1 MRTVG
6 EFSSL
11 LHKLNQEHNT
21 DRALDLLAEAAVRWT
36 EARNSMFAR
45 MNDELGALQITNGW
59 GADMT
64 SDVLG
69 RTIRLGAREG
79 QGIVGYV
86 AAKGA
91 LYVAGNVED
100 EPLYKEL
107 LESSKS
113 EVAVPIRDRH
123 DRIRA
128 VLNVESDKADNFDAR
143 DVETIEYLAAM
154 ASLVLTRDE
163 QQIREEAMLEI
174 RQALDRATTEDDLLR
189 QILKIT
195 AENLRFQSCAIFLF
209 DPQKDE
215 FTLRAGTGT
224 LADLVGK
231 AGYAAGNGLTGWV
244 AKNRTAV
251 RLERPQE
258 DPRWRGQLLELPSEE
273 IAGYLAVPVLLK
285 GKCLGVIRVVRRISE
300 NPHHDNRFTEDDER
314 ILEVVSHELAAGL
327 EAIRG
332 VSRLLRV
339 ERMAAWG
346 EISAKSSHMIGNR
359 VFALQGDV
367 NELGHI
373 LKSPNPALAEL
384 REVQES
390 LVIQVTRLQELLQEF
405 RDFVSATQLSPA
417 RADFNYLVREAVTE
431 VFPRRGDVKLVF
443 EMEDDLPEC
452 ELDARKF
459 RRAVTEIVENS
470 LSFFDKGELRVTTG
484 LAPLELIQ
492 MANLSSGK
500 LYNYVE
506 ILDDGPGVDPS
517 LKSQIFQPFFTSR
530 VKGMGLGLSI
540 VKGIL
545 EAHGGQVIEIGEP
558 GKGARFMMLVPCVLR
573 P

>member
-1 MRTVG
+1 
-6 EFSSL
+6 
-11 LHKLNQEHNT
+11 
-21 DRALDLLAEAAVRWT
+21 
-36 EARNSMFAR
+36 MFAR
-45 MNDELGALQITNGW
+45 MNDELGALQLTNGW
-59 GADMT
+59 GADMN
-64 SDVLG
+64 SDILG

-100 EPLYKEL
+100 EPLYKDL
-107 LESSKS
+107 LGSSKS

-128 VLNVESDKADNFDAR
+128 VLNVESDKAENFDTR
-143 DVETIEYLAAM
+143 DVETIEFLASM

-174 RQALDRATTEDDLLR
+174 RQALDRAVTEDDLLG

-195 AENLRFQSCAIFLF
+195 AENLRFQSCAIFLW
-209 DPQKDE
+209 DAHKEE

-244 AKNRTAV
+244 AKNGTPV

-258 DPRWRGQLLELPSEE
+258 DPRWRGQLLELPSDE

-285 GKCLGVIRVVRRISE
+285 GRCLGVIRVVRRVSE

-314 ILEVVSHELAAGL
+314 ILEVVAHELAAGL
-327 EAIRG
+327 EAIRSVG
-332 VSRLLRV
+332 RLVQV

-373 LKSPNPALAEL
+373 LKSQNPNLDEIH
-384 REVQES
+384 EVQAS
-390 LVIQVTRLQELLQEF
+390 LVTQVTRLQELLQEF

-417 RADFNYLVREAVTE
+417 RADFNALVREAITE
-431 VFPRRGDVKLVF
+431 VFPRRGGVSLVF
-443 EMEDDLPEC
+443 DLEEDLPEC
-452 ELDARKF
+452 DLDARKF
-459 RRAVTEIVENS
+459 RRAVTEVVENS
-470 LSFFDKGELRVTTG
+470 LSFFDKGTLRVTTG
-484 LAPLELIQ
+484 IAPLELIQ
-492 MANLSSGK
+492 MAHLSSGK

-506 ILDDGPGVDPS
+506 ILDEGPGVDFDKKT
-517 LKSQIFQPFFTSR
+517 LIFQPFFSSR

-545 EAHGGQVIEIGEP
+545 EAHGGQVLEIGEP
-558 GKGARFMMLVPCVLR
+558 GKGAQFMMLVPCVLR
-573 P
+573 H